1 MCILYILNIHTIYR
15 RGDSLNIQISNNADT
30 PIYEQLK
37 NEIIRAIMTGEIQPG
52 DPLLSMRALAKELK
66 ISIITTKRAYQ
77 DLEQDGYVY
86 SVVGKGTFVS
96 EQNATIQKER
106 VLLELEKNI
115 EELLKTAH
123 QIDLSTEELIDM
135 IHVIEED
142 AK

>member
-1 MCILYILNIHTIYR
+1 M
-15 RGDSLNIQISNNADT
+15 NIQISNNTDI

-37 NEIIRAIMTGEIQPG
+37 NEIIRSIMTGEIKPG
-52 DPLLSMRALAKELK
+52 DSLMSMRALAKELK

-77 DLEQDGYVY
+77 DLEQEGYVY

-96 EQNATIQKER
+96 EQNASIQKER
-106 VLLELEKNI
+106 VLLQIEKNI

-123 QIDLSTEELIDM
+123 QIGLPTEELIDM

-142 AK
+142 TR

>member
-1 MCILYILNIHTIYR
+1 MYILYILGIHIIYR
-15 RGDSLNIQISNNADT
+15 GVDFLNIQISNNTDI

-37 NEIIRAIMTGEIQPG
+37 NEIIRSIMTGEIKPG
-52 DPLLSMRALAKELK
+52 DSLMSMRALAKELK

-77 DLEQDGYVY
+77 DLEQEGYVY

-96 EQNATIQKER
+96 EQNASIQKER
-106 VLLELEKNI
+106 VLLQIEKNI

-123 QIDLSTEELIDM
+123 QIGLPTEELIDM

-142 AK
+142 TR

>member
-1 MCILYILNIHTIYR
+1 M
-15 RGDSLNIQISNNADT
+15 NIQISNNTDI

-37 NEIIRAIMTGEIQPG
+37 NEIIRSIMTGEIKPG
-52 DPLLSMRALAKELK
+52 DSLMSMRALAKELK

-77 DLEQDGYVY
+77 DLEQEGYVY

-96 EQNATIQKER
+96 EQNASIQKER
-106 VLLELEKNI
+106 VLLQIEKNI

-142 AK
+142 TR

>member
-1 MCILYILNIHTIYR
+1 MHILYILYIHTIYR
-15 RGDSLNIQISNNADT
+15 GVDFLNIQISNNTDI

-37 NEIIRAIMTGEIQPG
+37 NEIIRSIMTGEIKPG
-52 DPLLSMRALAKELK
+52 DSLMSMRALAKELK

-77 DLEQDGYVY
+77 DLEQEGYVY

-96 EQNATIQKER
+96 EQNASIQKER
-106 VLLELEKNI
+106 VLLQIEKNI

-135 IHVIEED
+135 IHVIKE
-142 AK
+142 ATR

>member
-1 MCILYILNIHTIYR
+1 M
-15 RGDSLNIQISNNADT
+15 NIQISNNTDT

-37 NEIIRAIMTGEIQPG
+37 NEIIRAIMTSEVQPG
-52 DPLLSMRALAKELK
+52 EALMSMRALAKELK

-77 DLEQDGYVY
+77 DLEQEGYVY

-96 EQNATIQKER
+96 EQNANIQRER
-106 VLLELEKNI
+106 VLLEIEKNI

-123 QIDLSTEELIDM
+123 QIDLSAEELIDM

-142 AK
+142 KK